1 MVVSGSEREAIERLR
16 RGDIGGL
23 EPLVRRYQLQA
34 VRAATLIT
42 RDRALAEDIVQGAF
56 IRAYERIAQF
66 DATRP
71 FGPWFLRG
79 VVNDALKAARRERRQ
94 QPLEDDWGGGAALD
108 GLEAE
113 PQRLAELLETS
124 RSLQQA
130 LDQLPAEQRAAIV
143 LRYYLDL
150 TEQETARRLGSPR
163 GTIKWRLHAA
173 RARLR
178 HLLGTDDPTTTR
190 SVPDE

>member
-1 MVVSGSEREAIERLR
+1 MIASTSEREAIERLR

-42 RDRALAEDIVQGAF
+42 RDRAQAEDIVQGAF

-66 DATRP
+66 DPTRP

-94 QPLEDDWGGGAALD
+94 QPLGDDDWGATID
-108 GLEAE
+108 TLEADPE
-113 PQRLAELLETS
+113 RLAELLETAH
-124 RSLQQA
+124 SLQAA
-130 LDQLPAEQRAAIV
+130 LDQLPAEQRAAVV

-150 TEQETARRLGSPR
+150 SEVETARRLGSPL

-178 HLLGTDDPTTTR
+178 QLLRPDDPAATR

>member
-94 QPLEDDWGGGAALD
+94 QPLGDDDWGATID
-108 GLEAE
+108 TLEADPE
-113 PQRLAELLETS
+113 RLAELLETS

-150 TEQETARRLGSPR
+150 TEQETARRLGSPL